1 MAEPVSELP
10 GVDEI
15 KGWGG
20 ARLDEIGGASVGK
33 VEGVYVDEQSG
44 EPVWLLAR
52 IGRFGRHSLVPAGDA
67 VAGAGHVWVP
77 YPRDVLRGAPRIEP
91 GEPIDIEREKEL
103 SGHYGIGR
111 ATELSGR
118 PPTAPTARPAA

>member
-10 GVDEI
+10 GVHEI
-15 KGWGG
+15 KGWAG

-33 VEGVYVDEQSG
+33 VEGVYVDERSG

-52 IGRFGRHSLVPAGDA
+52 IGRFGRHSLVPASDA

-77 YPRDVLRGAPRIEP
+77 YSRDVLRGAPRIEP
-91 GEPIDIEREKEL
+91 GEPIDMEREKEL
-103 SGHYGIGR
+103 SGHYRIGR
-111 ATELSGR
+111 ATELAGR

>member
-10 GVDEI
+10 SVDEI
-15 KGWGG
+15 KGWDG
-20 ARLDEIGGASVGK
+20 ARLDEIGGASIGK

-52 IGRFGRHSLVPAGDA
+52 IGRFGRHSLVPARDA

-77 YPRDVLRGAPRIEP
+77 YSRDVLRGAPRIEP
-91 GEPIDIEREKEL
+91 REPVDMEREKEL

-118 PPTAPTARPAA
+118 PPTAPTSRPAA